1 MGRLLILGAGVM
13 GSAFAVPAADNGH
26 QVTLVGTHLDSA
38 IIAALQ
44 ADRAAHPKLNATI
57 PESIEPLPID
67 ALQPEHLR
75 QADFVVLGVSS
86 PGVGWAIEKLR
97 GLLPEPRPIAILTKG
112 LQPWK
117 GGLRSLAAQL
127 ADDLAEQGLRRD
139 RVIGVA
145 GPCIAKEL
153 ADRRPTAVV
162 FAGEDRDCLKRMHGI
177 METPYYRVSLS
188 DDLDGVEVCA
198 ALKNF
203 LAIAVS
209 AMWTRYPEINPQP
222 HKTRA
227 MNPAAAA
234 FTQAVR
240 EMAGL
245 TTWFGGRTETTHGLA
260 GLGDLNVTVGGG
272 RNSRLGFLLGEGMT
286 LEAALSGPLAGET
299 VEGADTGLVLAGPL
313 EKAFESGQLHR
324 GDYPITRALIAT
336 LRDAQPLALDFESM
350 AFA

>member
-1 MGRLLILGAGVM
+1 MARLLILGAGVM

-26 QVTLVGTHLDSA
+26 EVTLVGTYLDAA

-44 ADRAAHPKLNATI
+44 ADRSAHPKLNAPI
-57 PESIEPLPID
+57 PASIKPMAID
-67 ALQPEHLR
+67 ALRPDDLH
-75 QADFVVLGVSS
+75 QADFIVLGVSS
-86 PGVGWAIEKLR
+86 PGVGWAMEKLR

-112 LQPWK
+112 LQPWQ
-117 GGLRSLAAQL
+117 GGLRSLAAQVADEL
-127 ADDLAEQGLRRD
+127 ADQGVRRSL
-139 RVIGVA
+139 VMGVA

-153 ADRRPTAVV
+153 ADRQPTAVV
-162 FAGEDRDCLKRMHGI
+162 FAGEDRDSLERFRDVMQ
-177 METPYYRVSLS
+177 TPFYRVTVSE
-188 DDLDGVEVCA
+188 DLDGVELCA

-222 HKTRA
+222 HKSRA

-245 TTWFGGRTETTHGLA
+245 TAWFGGQTETTHGLA

-299 VEGADTGLVLAGPL
+299 VEGADTGLALAGPL
-313 EKAFESGQLHR
+313 ERAFETGQLR
-324 GDYPITRALIAT
+324 PGDYPITRALVAT
-336 LRDAQPLALDFESM
+336 LRDAKPLALDFESM